1 MLLSYAHPLSV
12 AENSVHAQA
21 SVVVEVGKP
30 VKQQD
35 HMSISQYETTRWIF
49 KYE

>member
-21 SVVVEVGKP
+21 NVVEIGNSLKRL
-30 VKQQD
+30 D
-35 HMSISQYETTRWIF
+35 HMSISKYETTRWIF
-49 KYE
+49 KHE